1 MDVSGKRVLIVE
13 DELLVALGLEDN
25 LRSLGCEVIGPLA
38 SLSEARRV
46 AETVM
51 ADVAILDVN
60 LRGEY
65 VYPAAEILAARGI
78 PLIFCSGFIGTT
90 PLPGQFADAVRVPK
104 PYTSR
109 AIANALSDILSRAG
123 DVSGTAFLS
132 TAPGRDAHI

>member
-1 MDVSGKRVLIVE
+1 MLIVE

-25 LRSLGCEVIGPLA
+25 LRSLGCEVIGPVA
-38 SLSEARRV
+38 SLSEAKRV
-46 AETVM
+46 AETVA

-90 PLPGQFADAVRVPK
+90 PLPEQFAGAVRVPK

-109 AIANALSDILSRAG
+109 AIANALSDILSRTSGDAG
-123 DVSGTAFLS
+123 PAFLS
-132 TAPGRDAHI
+132 AGQRHDAHI